1 MISDPEKNLDEY
13 HTIVRENAV
22 RGPEKRAWIITIA
35 AIVVMAL
42 FAVAWI
48 VIRRDKTGS
57 DDVTVVQ
64 KEGPTSTSEKSPEHE
79 VRLTPEQAEAAK
91 IVIETVTQR
100 PAIALLNVTG
110 TVEANPQQTQA
121 ITPLVAG
128 RVEQVFVSIGD
139 RIGAGQPVA
148 VLMSTEIADSYGKWR
163 EAETR
168 LGLAQ
173 KNLARVQRA
182 ENRVAI
188 LQAKAKLDEAE
199 ATLRRTRRLIELGAG
214 AGKDL
219 ISAETNFKTAKAD
232 YDFQRDIPLNKEIQ
246 EAQAEVETSRVTA
259 LQERQSLQVL
269 GVNVSSTNADVRN
282 ISRVSVRA
290 PLSGVITERSISP
303 GAGVQ
308 AGQQMFTVSNLSSV
322 WITANVP
329 EQQLGLVH
337 LGSIAEV
344 RTASTGDVITA
355 RVTYIDPQ
363 INTDSRTGRVRLAVD
378 NPGERLRAGMFTE
391 VGFQTGTNAA
401 TGEELVVRTEAV
413 QMIRGKPAVFVP
425 QENEPNTYIVREIEI
440 GGETAGYTRILG
452 GLKLGEKVVTKGAF
466 SLKTQLLK
474 GEIGSDDQ

>member
-1 MISDPEKNLDEY
+1 MNTDPEKNLDEDLI
-13 HTIVRENAV
+13 IVREH
-22 RGPEKRAWIITIA
+22 GPRVPGKRAWIITIA
-35 AIVVMAL
+35 AIVGLVLIA
-42 FAVAWI
+42 ATWI
-48 VIRRDKTGS
+48 FIRRDKTDA
-57 DDVTVVQ
+57 DDVTIAQ
-64 KEGPTSTSEKSPEHE
+64 KEAPPTTTDKSTERE
-79 VRLTPEQAEAAK
+79 VRLTAEQAEAAK
-91 IVIETVTQR
+91 VVIEAVTQR

-110 TVEANPQQTQA
+110 TVEANPQQTQG

-128 RVEQVFVSIGD
+128 RVEEVFVSIGD
-139 RIGAGQPVA
+139 RIAAGQPVA

-168 LGLAQ
+168 LSLAQ
-173 KNLARVQRA
+173 KNLARVQKA

-188 LQAKAKLDEAE
+188 LQAKAKLDEAD

-219 ISAETNFKTAKAD
+219 ISAETNYKTAKAD

-246 EAQAEVETSRVTA
+246 EAQAEVETAHVTA
-259 LQERQSLQVL
+259 LQERESLQAL
-269 GVNVSSTNADVRN
+269 GVNVTSTSTDVRN
-282 ISRVSVRA
+282 ISRVSIRA
-290 PLSGVITERSISP
+290 PLSGVVTERLVSP

-308 AGQQMFTVSNLSSV
+308 AGQQMFTISNLSSV

-344 RTASTGDVITA
+344 RTPSAEGVITA

-363 INTDSRTGRVRLAVD
+363 INTDSRSARVRLAID

-391 VGFQTGTNAA
+391 VGFQTGTNAS

-413 QMIRGKPAVFVP
+413 QMIDGKPCVFMP
-425 QENEPNTYIVREIEI
+425 QDNEPNTYVVREIEV
-440 GGETAGYTRILG
+440 GGETAGYTKIIG
-452 GLKLGEKVVTKGAF
+452 GLKLGDKVVTKGAF

-474 GEIGSDDQ
+474 GDIGSDDQ